1 MSPRK
6 ILYFIDTLE
15 IGGAEKSLLELTSR
29 LDRTRFE
36 PVVCHV
42 YPGDSLRSFFEKAGV
57 RVCCLGLRPKYRL
70 VAGVRRARQ
79 LICTERPRLVHT
91 SLFRANQIGRIAAF
105 LSRTPVV
112 SSLVNNSY
120 AAVRLKE
127 NPHMSWWKL
136 KSVQLTDAATARLVR
151 RFHAV
156 AEAVKETSCK
166 QLRIPPDKIA
176 VVPRGRDL
184 SMFMGDLLTDRAD
197 SQNEI
202 KFPRLL
208 CVGRVIDQKGHKYA
222 IEAFPSI
229 REVFPEAE
237 LWIAGEGWLEADLRQ
252 KCRELGIEDAV
263 KFLGRRDD
271 VPDLLRQAD
280 VFVFPSLYEG
290 LPGALVE
297 AMLAGRAI
305 VASDLPVT
313 RELIDEGVHGRL
325 VPPGNSQALA
335 QAVLELLADNTSLK
349 AMARKAQERARERF
363 DINVVVGQMEQFYRE
378 CLAKS

>member
-29 LDRTRFE
+29 LDPMRFE

-42 YPGDSLRSFFEKAGV
+42 YPGDSLRPAFEQAGV

-70 VAGVRRARQ
+70 VAGVWRARQ
-79 LICTERPRLVHT
+79 FIRTERPGLIHT
-91 SLFRANQIGRIAAF
+91 SLFRSGQIGRVAGC
-105 LSRTPVV
+105 LCRVPVV

-120 AAVRLKE
+120 DAIRLQD
-127 NPHMSWWKL
+127 NPHLSRWKL
-136 KSVQLTDAATARLVR
+136 RSMQLLDTTTARSVR

-166 QLRIPPDKIA
+166 QLRISLDKVT

-184 SMFMGDLLTDRAD
+184 SKFIWNPSSDETASPDGTT
-197 SQNEI
+197 
-202 KFPRLL
+202 FPRLL

-222 IEAFPSI
+222 IEAFPAV
-229 REVFPEAE
+229 RRVFREAE
-237 LWIAGEGWLEADLRQ
+237 LSIAGEGWLEPHLRQ
-252 KCRELGIEDAV
+252 RCRELGIEDAV
-263 KFLGRRDD
+263 RFLGRRDD

-290 LPGALVE
+290 LPGALIE
-297 AMLAGRAI
+297 AMLAECLI

-313 RELIDEGVHGRL
+313 RELIDDGVHGRL
-325 VPPGNSQALA
+325 VSRGDSAALAEAVVGLLSNDTSLRSMGSQA
-335 QAVLELLADNTSLK
+335 QK
-349 AMARKAQERARERF
+349 RARARF
-363 DINVVVGQMEQFYRE
+363 DINAVVRQMEQFYGE
-378 CLAKS
+378 CLAAS